1 MKNFL
6 KHLKIDYKISIRDRT
21 LFLMS
26 YLFPLTFFF
35 FMGLVMTSV
44 NPSYKAILFPSMLM
58 FSILTSTVL
67 IVPNVI
73 VSNRETGIYRSFKIY
88 GIQKRSIIALTII
101 SNLINIL
108 IVSLVIGFA
117 SAFVFKVSMPNG
129 LKEWGL
135 LLVSVFLVWFSS
147 ITIAILL
154 GNVVKNSKH
163 TVMYTQLIFLPSIL
177 LGGVMIE
184 VKTLP
189 TIMQS
194 IAMIFPT
201 THAMNMISVWSYHQE
216 TTIQAIV
223 SMIILIILGLLFLVL
238 DFVLFR
244 YDHKNK

>member
-6 KHLKIDYKISIRDRT
+6 RHLKIDYKISIRDRT

-44 NPSYKAILFPSMLM
+44 NPDYKAYLFPSMLM
-58 FSILTSTVL
+58 FSILVSTVL
-67 IVPNVI
+67 IIPNVI
-73 VSNRETGIYRSFKIY
+73 VSNRETAIYRSFKIY
-88 GIQKRSIIALTII
+88 GIQKHSIIALIII
-101 SNLINIL
+101 SNFINIL
-108 IVSLVIGFA
+108 IVSLIIGLV
-117 SAFVFKVSMPNG
+117 SAFIFKVSMPNG
-129 LKEWGL
+129 LNEWGL
-135 LLVSVFLVWFSS
+135 LLLSVFLIWFTL
-147 ITIAILL
+147 ITIAIFL

-163 TVMYTQLIFLPSIL
+163 TVMYSQLIFLPSIL

-194 IAMIFPT
+194 IAKIFPT

-216 TTIQAIV
+216 TAMTAVLSMFVLIV
-223 SMIILIILGLLFLVL
+223 LGLTFLVL
-238 DFVLFR
+238 DFVSFK
-244 YDHKNK
+244 YDQVK